1 MNELERRDNGHRAGG
16 NSSSDDAIAIIGMA
30 CRFPGAP
37 SLPEFWSL
45 MERGGNAVSEGEPG
59 SGAGRLGEMFPDDAA
74 RGAAC
79 RFGAFVDDIERFDA
93 AFFRISPV
101 EAELLDPQQRMML
114 ETSWH
119 ALEDAGIDPDRLK
132 GTRTGVY
139 TGISTDEYR
148 MLVLDS
154 ARPSEAAGCLY
165 ALSGTNMNGAA
176 GRISF
181 VLGLMGPAKAV
192 DAACA
197 SSLVS
202 VHDAVADLQQG
213 KADLALAGGVH
224 TMLNGRVYELRA
236 DSMMLSPDGQCK
248 AFDASA
254 NGYVRGE
261 GCGVVVLKR
270 LSEAEAD
277 GDRIW
282 AVIRGAAVN
291 HGGASAGLTVPNI
304 PALEQVIEAA
314 LFRADLSPA
323 KVDYLE
329 AHGTGTTVGDPIEMT
344 AAVTVYGRE
353 RDARNPLLVGSVKT
367 NIGHLE
373 AAAGVAGLIK
383 AAMVVKSGLIPKHL
397 HFRDPNPGLDWDRLP
412 VRITTETM
420 EWPSLGERPRRAG
433 VNSFGISG
441 TNAHIVLEEYRSSDS
456 GSTAEL
462 RPVGSPRK
470 VSIAPPVES
479 GVSSPPDE
487 HAVHRISRVLPL
499 SGKTPSALRDLA
511 RRYLQWLD
519 EGLGASSPTGAAPES
534 LLSDMAWTASI
545 GRSHFDCRRGVVFH
559 DAGSLRK
566 RLEEVTDPVDEA
578 APRGRTA
585 RIAFAY
591 TGQGSQWAGMGRELY
606 EREPV
611 VRAVLDRCE
620 AVFLERRG
628 ASLLD
633 VMFARGNASG
643 DLRDTAWEQ
652 PALYALEC
660 ALTALWSSVGVQPSA
675 VVGHSAGELAA
686 AQAAGVFS
694 LEDGMH
700 FSQARGTALSGTSP
714 GAMAAVFAPPARVE
728 SAVETVNR
736 QIGRV
741 GLSVSADNGLH
752 QVVSGPVEAI
762 EAITVQL
769 KSEGVRVQRLNTTRA
784 FHSALVEPALDTLEA
799 ALDNVAISPP
809 CIDVISNLTGRVVEP
824 GTTLDG
830 AYWRLHARER
840 VSFGG
845 AVRTLADLGVD
856 LVIEI
861 GPRSLL
867 APLAVSAWPDSTPP
881 PRVIASMGLP
891 DEEKTTPGSA
901 REFEDAVAE
910 AYEAGLSIR
919 FQGLFAGESRRRI
932 QIPDYPFQRERF
944 WLEASKRRRRAA
956 GHPLLGVRH
965 ASASGEIAYETDVSA
980 GEPAWLADHRVYGQV
995 VAPGAL
1001 YGAMAASASLAEG
1014 SERVALE
1021 DIQLHNALVISDV
1034 GEDDAAE
1041 EGVRAVQV
1049 LLGPPDTRT
1058 TRLVQ
1063 VFSRGSDDEW
1073 TLHMEGRATNA
1084 PTVEGGTRVDL
1095 EGLISGLSPLDTTTY
1110 YRARAETGIDLGPS
1124 FRTLKRTWRG
1134 PGEALGEVSLPEA
1147 SGSNEV
1153 DIHPLLLDGCF
1164 QVVGAARGLGGTQG
1178 QTTYLPFAWERF
1190 WLNGKLPERVFCH
1203 VRMKAAEQVS
1213 DSSGPPEVQSG
1224 DLRIYDPDGVQIG
1237 GLSDY
1242 AVKRATRE
1250 ALLSS
1255 VAGIDDLLYEVT
1267 WQERALPPGVQSAD
1281 FFPEPA
1287 EVKARARLLPDYLR
1301 DAGVEPQSRNALL
1314 ADLESWSHA
1323 FAIAN
1328 LDRLGWVRT
1337 VGESVSPEELR
1348 ETLNV
1353 APEHERLFRRML
1365 EMAARAGV
1373 LAEDGDAFVVR
1384 SGSRDA
1390 WPAAIPEDPE
1400 SHADEM
1406 AARYPHGLTEIGLFR
1421 RSGGALADVL
1431 RGKSDPLTLLFSS
1444 GEPTAADLYL
1454 RAPVARAA
1462 NQMLSEA
1469 VRTLVATL
1477 PPGRRLRLIEI
1488 GAGTGS
1494 ATAAVLPELPEGR
1507 FDYMYTDIS
1516 AGFFSEA
1523 EARFGDGGGCI
1534 EYRPLDIERDP
1545 IEQGF
1550 DLHGYDLAIA
1560 SNVLHATRYLEETL
1574 AHCRKLLAPSGHLVA
1589 LENLRGLGWM
1599 DLTFGQ
1605 LDGWWRFADDFR
1617 PHHALASPAVWRR
1630 ALGNTGFE
1638 AVEVLGV
1645 DESDPPETMDK
1656 GVIVAKG
1663 PVRVQE
1669 SPGTWVLNANEG
1681 GLAEEI
1687 AGQLAARNQTVILA
1701 GAPPSGDEKPVSS
1714 QPDVHRVSVDADQR
1728 DSWQALLEG
1737 LPRDIPFKGVVHC
1750 AGLDG
1755 RGAEAAT
1762 AELMEDVRRA
1772 GASALALIQG
1782 VSDSDRTPELGVWFL
1797 TRGAQVLE
1805 RERGGSIAGA
1815 VLWGF
1820 GKAVDREAAHLS
1832 PRMIDLDP
1840 TSMAPAPDL
1849 VNELLYPDPENHI
1862 AYRLGRRQ
1870 VARLVRAGDGQAR
1883 LTLPE
1888 QAEWVLAPDLD
1899 GTFDRPSVQPLP
1911 ARALEAQEVRV
1922 GVDAAGL
1929 NFWDVFRSLGFIQEG
1944 LLGREMCGRILE
1956 KGSDVC
1962 SVSVGDRVVGL
1973 GFGAFG
1979 PQMITREELVA
1990 HAPEGYSV
1998 SELATVPSAFV
2009 SAALSFEL
2017 SGLKAGERVL
2027 IHAGAGGVGLA
2038 AIQLVEA
2045 AGAEVFATASAPKQ
2059 AYLRSLGVSRLFD
2072 SRTTEFAGQ
2081 ILEATGGEGVDVVLN
2096 SLTSEGFID
2105 ASLSCLKQGGRFVEL
2120 ARRDILSE
2128 DEMSALRPDVGYDI
2142 LELDVL
2148 KKTDPAWVGR
2158 VLTDIVNRL
2167 GSGELKPIVHSRWPL
2182 SEAGAALRFMRSAR
2196 HLGKIVATASPLAEG
2211 HLRSDRSYLVT
2222 GGLGG
2227 IGCAVAVWLADRG
2240 AGTIVLNGRRD
2251 PDADAMATIQALRER
2266 GVNVV
2271 VELADATDTVA
2282 IDRMLER
2289 IDRSLPPLA
2298 GVIHS
2303 VGVLSDG
2310 ALTNQSWTR
2319 FEEVLWPKILAAWH
2333 LHRATENRDLD
2344 FFMLFSSRVGVM
2356 GNPGQANH
2364 AAANAFLD
2372 QLAAH
2377 RRAMGLP
2384 GQAIAWGAWSEIGEA
2399 AEQKDRIERQ
2409 RSALG
2414 GRWFTPQQGL
2424 KAMERLMR
2432 EDVATSVVMSM
2443 DWTVFEEAVE
2453 ERPPFLE
2460 ELLSTDAES
2469 EDERSASS
2477 TDVLTRLGETPTS
2490 ERVSLLVSFL
2500 QGEVQAV
2507 LRLPS
2512 TPDSSVGFFDLGMD
2526 SLMSVEL
2533 RNRLNRAFAG
2543 SYTTSNTVV
2552 FDYPDID
2559 SLARHLVEE
2568 LGDVE
2573 VEESAPQTPLE
2584 PIAPAAP
2591 RTPVDGI
2598 AIVGMAC
2605 RFPGAP
2611 DLGAFR
2617 QLLAEGRSTVTEG
2630 RPYAIGD
2637 DGALAGPG
2645 NGKSTYRHGA
2655 FIEEIDR
2662 FDARFFGIQPIEARP
2677 MDPRQRIL
2685 LETTWQALEDAG
2697 IDPGT
2702 LRGGRVGV
2710 YAGLGGSEYRDLVAL
2725 EGGEVGYLGTA
2736 GSVAVGRVAFAL
2748 GLSGPAMA
2756 LDMTCASSLAA
2767 LHQAAV
2773 GLERGEVDVALG
2785 GGVHAVLSP
2794 GVTTFMAELGLLS
2807 RGGRC
2812 RPFDADADGFVRG
2825 EGCGMVVLKR
2835 LADAEADGDRIW
2847 AVIRGSAVNQSGAS
2861 AGLTVPNGPAQ
2872 ERVIEEAL
2880 SRAEI
2885 APADVDYLEAHGT
2898 GSAMGDPIEI
2908 RAVAAVYGKGRAPE
2922 RPLLIGSFKPN
2933 IGHPEAAAGIAGLIK
2948 VVLAMQEKLIPPQPD
2963 FRTPSPLI
2971 EWDKLPVKVTS
2982 QPTPWPLVADRPPRA
2997 GISAFGI
3004 SGANAHVV
3012 VEGYGNPDGSGS
3024 PAPGMTVPA
3033 GAEQPVPVVAPDPA
3047 GGPVDA
3053 AASGTRPTG
3062 RRARLLPLSGKSNEA
3077 LRELAMRY
3085 LSWLEETVAEI
3096 DREGEE
3102 PDSLLSDMAW
3112 TASVGR
3118 SHFVHR
3124 AGVVFQD
3131 VQSLRERLAMLGNS
3145 QDGPATGAPARIA
3158 FAFPDDMGTWA
3169 KAGEALY
3176 RSEPAFRAVL
3186 ERCEAAFRDFADATL
3201 LEPLFGRE
3209 RSNAV
3214 PDDPAWSQS
3223 AVYALECALVALS
3236 SSIGVRPGI
3245 VFGQGAGEIAA
3256 AQAAGMLALEDG
3268 LRLAA
3273 ARGRLTGAMAQ
3284 TSSPAS
3290 FEDTVAGITMSP
3302 ATLTFVSGTT
3312 GHTSRP
3318 GDALTGDDW
3327 KRQAVEP
3334 ADPGTGATAL
3344 ADLEVNAIVETG
3356 PDSTL
3361 GPAMQ
3366 KGWPQTARCG
3376 SPVAITGLH
3385 PSAADDAGFVAAVAE
3400 AYETGFPVRF
3410 EGLFAG
3416 EARRRISVPGYPFQ
3430 RRSFWMRSPKR

>member
-1 MNELERRDNGHRAGG
+1 
-16 NSSSDDAIAIIGMA
+16 
-30 CRFPGAP
+30 
-37 SLPEFWSL
+37 
-45 MERGGNAVSEGEPG
+45 
-59 SGAGRLGEMFPDDAA
+59 
-74 RGAAC
+74 
-79 RFGAFVDDIERFDA
+79 
-93 AFFRISPV
+93 
-101 EAELLDPQQRMML
+101 
-114 ETSWH
+114 
-119 ALEDAGIDPDRLK
+119 
-132 GTRTGVY
+132 
-139 TGISTDEYR
+139 
-148 MLVLDS
+148 
-154 ARPSEAAGCLY
+154 
-165 ALSGTNMNGAA
+165 
-176 GRISF
+176 
-181 VLGLMGPAKAV
+181 
-192 DAACA
+192 
-197 SSLVS
+197 
-202 VHDAVADLQQG
+202 
-213 KADLALAGGVH
+213 
-224 TMLNGRVYELRA
+224 
-236 DSMMLSPDGQCK
+236 
-248 AFDASA
+248 
-254 NGYVRGE
+254 
-261 GCGVVVLKR
+261 
-270 LSEAEAD
+270 
-277 GDRIW
+277 
-282 AVIRGAAVN
+282 
-291 HGGASAGLTVPNI
+291 
-304 PALEQVIEAA
+304 
-314 LFRADLSPA
+314 
-323 KVDYLE
+323 
-329 AHGTGTTVGDPIEMT
+329 
-344 AAVTVYGRE
+344 
-353 RDARNPLLVGSVKT
+353 
-367 NIGHLE
+367 
-373 AAAGVAGLIK
+373 
-383 AAMVVKSGLIPKHL
+383 
-397 HFRDPNPGLDWDRLP
+397 
-412 VRITTETM
+412 
-420 EWPSLGERPRRAG
+420 
-433 VNSFGISG
+433 
-441 TNAHIVLEEYRSSDS
+441 
-456 GSTAEL
+456 
-462 RPVGSPRK
+462 
-470 VSIAPPVES
+470 
-479 GVSSPPDE
+479 
-487 HAVHRISRVLPL
+487 
-499 SGKTPSALRDLA
+499 
-511 RRYLQWLD
+511 
-519 EGLGASSPTGAAPES
+519 
-534 LLSDMAWTASI
+534 MAWTASI

-566 RLEEVTDPVDEA
+566 QLEEVADSADEA
-578 APRGRTA
+578 TPRGRRA

-591 TGQGSQWAGMGRELY
+591 TGQGSQWTGMGRELY
-606 EREPV
+606 EQEPV
-611 VRAVLDRCE
+611 ARAVLDRCE

-628 ASLLD
+628 TSLLD
-633 VMFARGNASG
+633 VMFARGDASE
-643 DLRDTAWEQ
+643 DLGDTAWEQ

-660 ALTALWSSVGVQPSA
+660 ALTALWWSVGVRPSA

-700 FSQARGTALSGTSP
+700 FSQARGTALSSTSP

-728 SAVETVNR
+728 SAVETLN
-736 QIGRV
+736 QEIGGV

-762 EAITVQL
+762 EAITVRL

-799 ALDNVAISPP
+799 ALDDVAISPP
-809 CIDVISNLTGRVVEP
+809 HVDVISNLTGRVVEP
-824 GTTLDG
+824 GTMLDG
-830 AYWRLHARER
+830 AYWRRHARER
-840 VSFGG
+840 VSFGDT
-845 AVRTLADLGVD
+845 VRTLADLGVD

-867 APLAVSAWPDSTPP
+867 APLAVSAWPDSAPP

-891 DEEKTTPGSA
+891 DEEKTVPGSA
-901 REFEDAVAE
+901 RVFADAVAE

-919 FQGLFAGESRRRI
+919 FQGLFAGESCRRI
-932 QIPDYPFQRERF
+932 PIPDYPFQRERF
-944 WLEASKRRRRAA
+944 WLETSKRRRRAA

-965 ASASGEIAYETDVSA
+965 ASASGEISYETDVSA
-980 GEPAWLADHRVYGQV
+980 SEPAWLADHRVYGQV

-1001 YGAMAASASLAEG
+1001 YGAMAASASRVEG

-1021 DIQLHNALVISDV
+1021 DIQLHNALVISDE
-1034 GEDDAAE
+1034 GEEDAAE

-1049 LLGPPDTRT
+1049 LLGAPDSRMTRQ
-1058 TRLVQ
+1058 VQ
-1063 VFSRGSDDEW
+1063 VFSRGRDDEW
-1073 TLHMEGRATNA
+1073 MLHMEGRATNA

-1110 YRARAETGIDLGPS
+1110 YRARAETGIHLGPP
-1124 FRTLKRTWRG
+1124 FRTLQRIWRG
-1134 PGEALGEVSLPEA
+1134 PGEALAEVSLPET
-1147 SGSNEV
+1147 SRGSEL

-1164 QVVGAARGLGGTQG
+1164 QVVGAARGLDGTQG

-1190 WLNGKLPERVFCH
+1190 WLSGPLPERMFCH
-1203 VRMKAAEQVS
+1203 VRMKAADRAS
-1213 DSSGPPEVQSG
+1213 DSESSSPPEVQSG
-1224 DLRIYDPDGVQIG
+1224 DLCIYDPSGVQIG

-1242 AVKRATRE
+1242 AVKRATRA

-1255 VAGIDDLLYEVT
+1255 IEGIDDLLYEVT

-1301 DAGVEPQSRNALL
+1301 DAGVEPKSRNALL
-1314 ADLESWSHA
+1314 ADLESWSHS

-1337 VGESVSPEELR
+1337 VGDSVRPEELR

-1373 LAEDGDAFVVR
+1373 LAEDGNAFVVR
-1384 SGSRDA
+1384 SGSGDA

-1431 RGKSDPLTLLFSS
+1431 RGRNDPLTLLFSS

-1469 VRTLVATL
+1469 VRSLVATL

-1494 ATAAVLPELPEGR
+1494 ATAALLPELPEGR

-1534 EYRPLDIERDP
+1534 EYRPLDIEKDP

-1550 DLHGYDLAIA
+1550 DLHGYDIAIA

-1574 AHCRKLLAPSGHLVA
+1574 AHCCRLLAPSGHLVA

-1669 SPGTWVLNANEG
+1669 APGIWVLTANEG

-1687 AGQLAARNQTVILA
+1687 AGQLAARNQTVVLA
-1701 GAPPSGDEKPVSS
+1701 GTPPFGDEKPATSDPGVR
-1714 QPDVHRVSVDADQR
+1714 RVSVDADQR
-1728 DSWQALLEG
+1728 DSWRILVERLAPDL
-1737 LPRDIPFKGVVHC
+1737 PFKGVVHC
-1750 AGLDG
+1750 TGLDG
-1755 RGAEAAT
+1755 HGAEAT
-1762 AELMEDVRRA
+1762 TEELMEDVRRA
-1772 GASALALIQG
+1772 GTSALALIQG

-1840 TSMAPAPDL
+1840 TSMAPTPDL
-1849 VNELLYPDPENHI
+1849 ANELLYPDTENHI

-1870 VARLVRAGDGQAR
+1870 VARLVRAGDGQER
-1883 LTLPE
+1883 LDLPE
-1888 QAEWVLAPDLD
+1888 QSEWVLAPDQ
-1899 GTFDRPSVQPLP
+1899 GGAFDRPSVQPLP

-1990 HAPEGYSV
+1990 PAPEGYSV
-1998 SELATVPSAFV
+1998 SDLATVPSAFV

-2017 SGLKAGERVL
+2017 SGLKPGERVL

-2038 AIQLVEA
+2038 AIQLVVA
-2045 AGAEVFATASAPKQ
+2045 AGAEVFATASSPKQ
-2059 AYLRSLGVSRLFD
+2059 AYLRSLGVNQLFD
-2072 SRTTEFAGQ
+2072 SRTTEFADQ

-2128 DEMSALRPDVGYDI
+2128 EEMSALRPDVGYDI

-2167 GSGELKPIVHSRWPL
+2167 GSGELTPIVHSRWPL

-2196 HLGKIVATASPLAEG
+2196 HLGKIVATASPLARG
-2211 HLRSDRSYLVT
+2211 HLQSDRSYLVT

-2251 PDADAMATIQALRER
+2251 PDADARETIHTLRER
-2266 GVNVV
+2266 GVNVF
-2271 VELADATDTVA
+2271 VELADATDTAA
-2282 IDRMLER
+2282 IDRMLDR

-2319 FEEVLWPKILAAWH
+2319 FEQVLWPKILAAWH
-2333 LHRATENRDLD
+2333 LHRATESRDLD

-2453 ERPPFLE
+2453 ERPAFLE
-2460 ELLSTDAES
+2460 ELLSSDAET
-2469 EDERSASS
+2469 EDERSSSS
-2477 TDVLTRLGETPTS
+2477 TDVLTRLGETPAS

-2512 TPDSSVGFFDLGMD
+2512 TPDPSVGFFDLGMD

-2543 SYTTSNTVV
+2543 NYTTSNTVV

-2568 LGDVE
+2568 LGDVD
-2573 VEESAPQTPLE
+2573 VEETAPQALPE
-2584 PIAPAAP
+2584 PIASPAPQNA
-2591 RTPVDGI
+2591 VDGI

-2611 DLGAFR
+2611 DLASFR
-2617 QLLAEGRSTVTEG
+2617 QLLAEGRSTITEG
-2630 RPYAIGD
+2630 RPDSVG
-2637 DGALAGPG
+2637 GEGVSSGPATG
-2645 NGKSTYRHGA
+2645 GSAYRHGA
-2655 FIEEIDR
+2655 FIEGIDR
-2662 FDARFFGIQPIEARP
+2662 FDARFFGIQPIEART

-2725 EGGEVGYLGTA
+2725 DGGEVGYLGTA

-2794 GVTTFMAELGLLS
+2794 GVTTFMSELGLLS
-2807 RGGRC
+2807 KGGRC

-2880 SRAEI
+2880 SRADI
-2885 APADVDYLEAHGT
+2885 APSDVDYLEAHGT
-2898 GSAMGDPIEI
+2898 GSAMGDPIEV
-2908 RAVAAVYGKGRAPE
+2908 RAVAAVYGKGRDPE

-2948 VVLAMQEKLIPPQPD
+2948 VLLAMQDKLIPPQPD
-2963 FRTPSPLI
+2963 FQTPSPLI
-2971 EWDKLPVKVTS
+2971 EWDKVPVQVTS
-2982 QPTPWPLVADRPPRA
+2982 KPTPWPLVADRPPRA

-3012 VEGYGNPDGSGS
+3012 VEGYDYSSDASS
-3024 PAPGMTVPA
+3024 PAPGMIVPA
-3033 GAEQPVPVVAPDPA
+3033 GAERPVPFVAPDPA

-3053 AASGTRPTG
+3053 AVTDTG
-3062 RRARLLPLSGKSNEA
+3062 RRTRLLPLSGKSNEA

-3085 LSWLEETVAEI
+3085 LSWLKEAVVEVNA
-3096 DREGEE
+3096 DAGG
-3102 PDSLLSDMAW
+3102 PDSFLSDMAW
-3112 TASVGR
+3112 TTSVGR

-3131 VQSLRERLAMLGNS
+3131 APSLREHLETLGSS
-3145 QDGPATGAPARIA
+3145 QDGPATETPTRIA
-3158 FAFPDDMGTWA
+3158 FAFSGDIGTWA
-3169 KAGEALY
+3169 GTGEALY
-3176 RSEPAFRAVL
+3176 RSEPVFRAVL
-3186 ERCEAAFRDFADATL
+3186 ERCEAAFQDLQTQRC
-3201 LEPLFGRE
+3201 
-3209 RSNAV
+3209 SNR
-3214 PDDPAWSQS
+3214 
-3223 AVYALECALVALS
+3223 C
-3236 SSIGVRPGI
+3236 
-3245 VFGQGAGEIAA
+3245 
-3256 AQAAGMLALEDG
+3256 AAGRNATPFSTILPGVNLPSTRWNALLLHCG
-3268 LRLAA
+3268 
-3273 ARGRLTGAMAQ
+3273 
-3284 TSSPAS
+3284 PAS
-3290 FEDTVAGITMSP
+3290 A
-3302 ATLTFVSGTT
+3302 
-3312 GHTSRP
+3312 
-3318 GDALTGDDW
+3318 
-3327 KRQAVEP
+3327 
-3334 ADPGTGATAL
+3334 
-3344 ADLEVNAIVETG
+3344 
-3356 PDSTL
+3356 
-3361 GPAMQ
+3361 
-3366 KGWPQTARCG
+3366 
-3376 SPVAITGLH
+3376 
-3385 PSAADDAGFVAAVAE
+3385 
-3400 AYETGFPVRF
+3400 
-3410 EGLFAG
+3410 
-3416 EARRRISVPGYPFQ
+3416 
-3430 RRSFWMRSPKR
+3430 

>member
-1 MNELERRDNGHRAGG
+1 MNELDRPDNGHRAGG
-16 NSSSDDAIAIIGMA
+16 SPSGDAIAIVGMA

-59 SGAGRLGEMFPDDAA
+59 SGAGRLGEMFPDAAA

-79 RFGAFVDDIERFDA
+79 RFGAFVDDIDRFDA

-101 EAELLDPQQRMML
+101 EAQLLDPQQRMML

-119 ALEDAGIDPDRLK
+119 ALEDAGIDPDCLK

-202 VHDAVADLQQG
+202 IHDAVADLQQG

-314 LFRADLSPA
+314 LFRADLAPA

-353 RDARNPLLVGSVKT
+353 RDAEHPLLVGSVKT

-397 HFRDPNPGLDWDRLP
+397 HFHDPNPGLDWDRLP

-420 EWPSLGERPRRAG
+420 EWPSLGEQPRRAG

-441 TNAHIVLEEYRSSDS
+441 TNAHIVLEEHRTSDS

-470 VSIAPPVES
+470 VSIALPVAS

-487 HAVHRISRVLPL
+487 EAVHRVSRVLPL

-559 DAGSLRK
+559 DAGSLRT
-566 RLEEVTDPVDEA
+566 RLEEVADPADETT
-578 APRGRTA
+578 PRGRTA

-611 VRAVLDRCE
+611 ARAVLDRCE

-628 ASLLD
+628 TSLLD
-633 VMFARGNASG
+633 VMFARGDASG
-643 DLRDTAWEQ
+643 DLSDTAWEQ

-728 SAVETVNR
+728 SAVETLNR
-736 QIGRV
+736 EFGGV

-799 ALDNVAISPP
+799 VLDDVAIRPP
-809 CIDVISNLTGRVVEP
+809 HIDIISNLTGRVVEP

-830 AYWRLHARER
+830 AYWRRHARER

-867 APLAVSAWPDSTPP
+867 APLAVSAWPDSPPP
-881 PRVIASMGLP
+881 PRVIVSMGLP
-891 DEEKTTPGSA
+891 DGEKATPGSA
-901 REFEDAVAE
+901 RVFADAVAE
-910 AYEAGLSIR
+910 AYEAGMSVR

-932 QIPDYPFQRERF
+932 PIPDYPFQRERF

-965 ASASGEIAYETDVSA
+965 ASASGEISYETDVSA
-980 GEPAWLADHRVYGQV
+980 SEPAWLADHRVYGQV

-1021 DIQLHNALVISDV
+1021 DIQLHNALVISDE
-1034 GEDDAAE
+1034 GDGDGAEDD
-1041 EGVRAVQV
+1041 VRAVQV
-1049 LLGPPDTRT
+1049 LLGAPDSKMAR
-1058 TRLVQ
+1058 RVQ
-1063 VFSRGSDDEW
+1063 VFSRGRDDEW

-1084 PTVEGGTRVDL
+1084 PSVEGGTRIDL

-1110 YRARAETGIDLGPS
+1110 YRARAETGIDLLAS
-1124 FRTLKRTWRG
+1124 FRTLQRAWCG
-1134 PGEALGEVSLPEA
+1134 PGEALAEVSLPDA

-1190 WLNGKLPERVFCH
+1190 WLNGKLPERMFCH

-1213 DSSGPPEVQSG
+1213 DSNDPPEVQSG

-1255 VAGIDDLLYEVT
+1255 LAGIDDLLYEVT

-1337 VGESVSPEELR
+1337 VGESVRPDELR

-1373 LAEDGDAFVVR
+1373 LSEDGDAFVVR
-1384 SGSRDA
+1384 SGSGDA

-1431 RGKSDPLTLLFSS
+1431 LGKNDPLTLLFSS

-1469 VRTLVATL
+1469 VRTLVAAL

-1534 EYRPLDIERDP
+1534 EYRPLDIEKDP

-1550 DLHGYDLAIA
+1550 DLHGYDIAIA

-1645 DESDPPETMDK
+1645 DESDAPETMDK

-1669 SPGTWVLNANEG
+1669 LPGSWVLTAGEDC
-1681 GLAEEI
+1681 LAGEI
-1687 AGQLAARNQTVILA
+1687 ARQLAARNQTVILA
-1701 GAPPSGDEKPVSS
+1701 GAPPVADEMPVSS
-1714 QPDVHRVSVDADQR
+1714 EPGVYTVSVDADQR
-1728 DSWQALLEG
+1728 ESWRALLEG
-1737 LPRDIPFKGVVHC
+1737 VPRDLPFKGVVHC

-1755 RGAEAAT
+1755 RGAEAT
-1762 AELMEDVRRA
+1762 TVDLMEDVRHA

-1849 VNELLYPDPENHI
+1849 ANELLYPDHENHI

-1870 VARLVRAGDGQAR
+1870 VARLVRAGDGQER
-1883 LTLPE
+1883 LDLPE

-1899 GTFDRPSVQPLP
+1899 GAFDRPLVQPLP

-1956 KGSDVC
+1956 KGSEVC

-2059 AYLRSLGVSRLFD
+2059 AYLRSLGVGRLFD

-2120 ARRDILSE
+2120 ARRDILTE

-2158 VLTDIVNRL
+2158 VLTDIVTRL

-2227 IGCAVAVWLADRG
+2227 IGCAVAVWLADHG

-2251 PDADAMATIQALRER
+2251 PDADAMETIHALRER
-2266 GVNVV
+2266 GVNIV

-2282 IDRMLER
+2282 IDQMLDR
-2289 IDRSLPPLA
+2289 IDRNLPPLA

-2344 FFMLFSSRVGVM
+2344 LFMLFSSRVGVM

-2443 DWTVFEEAVE
+2443 DWAVFEEAVE
-2453 ERPPFLE
+2453 ERPAFLE
-2460 ELLSTDAES
+2460 ELLSSDAET
-2469 EDERSASS
+2469 EDERASSS

-2512 TPDSSVGFFDLGMD
+2512 TPDPSVGFFDLGMD

-2543 SYTTSNTVV
+2543 NYTTSNTVV

-2573 VEESAPQTPLE
+2573 VEETAPQALPE
-2584 PIAPAAP
+2584 PIASPAPQNA
-2591 RTPVDGI
+2591 VNGI

-2611 DLGAFR
+2611 DLASFR

-2630 RPYAIGD
+2630 RPDSVGSEGGSFGPAS
-2637 DGALAGPG
+2637 AG
-2645 NGKSTYRHGA
+2645 SAFRHGA
-2655 FIEEIDR
+2655 FIEGIDR
-2662 FDARFFGIQPIEARP
+2662 FDARFFGIQPIDART

-2725 EGGEVGYLGTA
+2725 DGGDVGYLGTA

-2794 GVTTFMAELGLLS
+2794 GVTKFMAELGLLS
-2807 RGGRC
+2807 KGGHC

-2835 LADAEADGDRIW
+2835 LADAEASGDRIW

-2880 SRAEI
+2880 SRADI
-2885 APADVDYLEAHGT
+2885 APSDVDYLEAHGT
-2898 GSAMGDPIEI
+2898 GSAMGDPIEV
-2908 RAVAAVYGKGRAPE
+2908 RAVAAAYGKGRAPE

-2948 VVLAMQEKLIPPQPD
+2948 VVLAMQERLIPPQPE

-2971 EWDKLPVKVTS
+2971 EWDKVPVQVTS

-3012 VEGYGNPDGSGS
+3012 VEGYGSSDVSSS
-3024 PAPGMTVPA
+3024 PAPGMTAPA
-3033 GAEQPVPVVAPDPA
+3033 GAEWPVPFVAPDPA
-3047 GGPVDA
+3047 GRPVDA
-3053 AASGTRPTG
+3053 AVTDTG
-3062 RRARLLPLSGKSNEA
+3062 RPARLLPLSGKSSEA
-3077 LRELAMRY
+3077 LRELATRY
-3085 LSWLEETVAEI
+3085 LSWLEETVAEV
-3096 DREGEE
+3096 DAEDGG

-3112 TASVGR
+3112 TTSVGR
-3118 SHFVHR
+3118 SHFDHR
-3124 AGVVFQD
+3124 AGVVFRD
-3131 VQSLRERLAMLGNS
+3131 ALSLRERLTTLGNS
-3145 QDGPATGAPARIA
+3145 QDGPATGTPARIA
-3158 FAFPDDMGTWA
+3158 FAFPGDMGTWA
-3169 KAGEALY
+3169 VAGEALY
-3176 RSEPAFRAVL
+3176 RSEPVFRAVL
-3186 ERCEAAFRDFADATL
+3186 ERCEAAFQDFADATL
-3201 LEPLFGRE
+3201 LEPLCGE
-3209 RSNAV
+3209 KDGNAV
-3214 PDDPAWSQS
+3214 FDDPSWSQP
-3223 AVYALECALVALS
+3223 ALYALECALVELWS
-3236 SSIGVRPGI
+3236 SVGVRTGI
-3245 VFGQGAGEIAA
+3245 VLGQGTGEIAA
-3256 AQAAGMLALEDG
+3256 AQAAGVLALEDG

-3273 ARGRLTGAMAQ
+3273 ARGRMPEAKAQ
-3284 TSSPAS
+3284 ADSLASPKFPLISAPES
-3290 FEDTVAGITMSP
+3290 CQ
-3302 ATLTFVSGTT
+3302 
-3312 GHTSRP
+3312 
-3318 GDALTGDDW
+3318 TGDLVG
-3327 KRQAVEP
+3327 KMM
-3334 ADPGTGATAL
+3334 L
-3344 ADLEVNAIVETG
+3344 C
-3356 PDSTL
+3356 
-3361 GPAMQ
+3361 
-3366 KGWPQTARCG
+3366 RCR
-3376 SPVAITGLH
+3376 V
-3385 PSAADDAGFVAAVAE
+3385 
-3400 AYETGFPVRF
+3400 
-3410 EGLFAG
+3410 
-3416 EARRRISVPGYPFQ
+3416 VPMY
-3430 RRSFWMRSPKR
+3430 W